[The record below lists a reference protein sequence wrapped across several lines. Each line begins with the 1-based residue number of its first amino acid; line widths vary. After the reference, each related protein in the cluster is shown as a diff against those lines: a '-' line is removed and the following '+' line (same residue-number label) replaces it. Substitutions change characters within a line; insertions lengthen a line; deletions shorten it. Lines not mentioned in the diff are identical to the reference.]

1 MSKPSGTS
9 TVVVHWYRD
18 RGRHHEIVLDQLHGA
33 QWFTFLDLQPG
44 YHQVRLREDDFHQAA
59 FSTRYSLFETIAI
72 PFGLCSAPTHFQR
85 MMDHYLR
92 ELIELDVCVVYI
104 DGILIYSRRSE
115 EDHIATVQS
124 AFKIIEAAQLVVNL
138 PKCRVIRHRHRIS
151 GSPVMASVLL
161 PS

>member
-1 MSKPSGTS
+1 
-9 TVVVHWYRD
+9 
-18 RGRHHEIVLDQLHGA
+18 
-33 QWFTFLDLQPG
+33 
-44 YHQVRLREDDFHQAA
+44 
-59 FSTRYSLFETIAI
+59 
-72 PFGLCSAPTHFQR
+72 